1 MKYRLNFS
9 TKYPNCDT
17 NNHKS
22 DCKSKNGN
30 VNINWKKNKASSKV
44 KKFLLEEHIGSS
56 PDIVPKTEEK
66 IRVVNDVISTSTE
79 TKRMSSVDKPCEDGK
94 LRQLNNGRK
103 SSNFSFQSHYQA
115 EMNMS
120 DVKIDILGKQSKKLG
135 IKESND
141 IDGGWGWVVVL
152 AAFLCIF
159 MTEGV
164 VNSFGI
170 IMLEIHET
178 FDGSYATTAWIESLL
193 ISLYFCS
200 GIANG
205 ILINKFGCRAMA
217 MSGSIISA
225 LGFCASSQ
233 ATSIGTLMLLYGII
247 GGTGFG
253 MMYCSSIVIIGHY
266 FDKKQGLAMGIT
278 TSGSGIGTF
287 IIPPLVQ
294 KLIEVYGLSGTVLII
309 GGMLLNGL
317 VFGALM
323 KPVNSGERID
333 LTSQINSPKD
343 KTETSVKVLENNK
356 DVSSFRKASNCFAND
371 NSGIDQLKAPDI
383 GGSQRIS
390 KTITKPILIFIRL
403 TGLDLLKNPLILLIV
418 TSSSLAM
425 LGFFVPYVYIP
436 KNAENKGIDPSLS
449 VYLISVIGI
458 ANTFGRL
465 MCGIMAD
472 KISNSSL
479 ILYTLS
485 LILSGI
491 SLLIYPLAN
500 SMAGMAALCALFGF
514 FISAYITLTPAIL
527 IDILGIS
534 KLPTAFGIVCL
545 FRGIFSII
553 GPPAA
558 GAVFDGV
565 GSFDIPFCTTGV
577 LMIISG
583 FFSLSVKCW
592 KRS

>member
-1 MKYRLNFS
+1 MTMKRFMKYRLNFS

-309 GGMLLNGL
+309 GGNRH
-317 VFGALM
+317 A
-323 KPVNSGERID
+323 
-333 LTSQINSPKD
+333 
-343 KTETSVKVLENNK
+343 
-356 DVSSFRKASNCFAND
+356 
-371 NSGIDQLKAPDI
+371 
-383 GGSQRIS
+383 IS
-390 KTITKPILIFIRL
+390 
-403 TGLDLLKNPLILLIV
+403 
-418 TSSSLAM
+418 
-425 LGFFVPYVYIP
+425 
-436 KNAENKGIDPSLS
+436 
-449 VYLISVIGI
+449 
-458 ANTFGRL
+458 
-465 MCGIMAD
+465 
-472 KISNSSL
+472 
-479 ILYTLS
+479 LS
-485 LILSGI
+485 LII
-491 SLLIYPLAN
+491 S
-500 SMAGMAALCALFGF
+500 
-514 FISAYITLTPAIL
+514 
-527 IDILGIS
+527 
-534 KLPTAFGIVCL
+534 
-545 FRGIFSII
+545 
-553 GPPAA
+553 
-558 GAVFDGV
+558 
-565 GSFDIPFCTTGV
+565 
-577 LMIISG
+577 
-583 FFSLSVKCW
+583 
-592 KRS
+592 

>member
-1 MKYRLNFS
+1 MTMKRFMKYRLNFS

-247 GGTGFG
+247 GGDYSTGFG

-458 ANTFGRL
+458 ANTFGRANKL
-465 MCGIMAD
+465 VYVLIGLIFGNVNT
-472 KISNSSL
+472 SN
-479 ILYTLS
+479 
-485 LILSGI
+485 
-491 SLLIYPLAN
+491 PL
-500 SMAGMAALCALFGF
+500 
-514 FISAYITLTPAIL
+514 
-527 IDILGIS
+527 
-534 KLPTAFGIVCL
+534 K
-545 FRGIFSII
+545 
-553 GPPAA
+553 
-558 GAVFDGV
+558 
-565 GSFDIPFCTTGV
+565 
-577 LMIISG
+577 
-583 FFSLSVKCW
+583 SV
-592 KRS
+592 

>member
-1 MKYRLNFS
+1 MTMKRFMKYRLNFS

-458 ANTFGRL
+458 ANTFGRSFFL
-465 MCGIMAD
+465 M
-472 KISNSSL
+472 
-479 ILYTLS
+479 S
-485 LILSGI
+485 LILSLSI
-491 SLLIYPLAN
+491 STA
-500 SMAGMAALCALFGF
+500 
-514 FISAYITLTPAIL
+514 AYITLTPAIL